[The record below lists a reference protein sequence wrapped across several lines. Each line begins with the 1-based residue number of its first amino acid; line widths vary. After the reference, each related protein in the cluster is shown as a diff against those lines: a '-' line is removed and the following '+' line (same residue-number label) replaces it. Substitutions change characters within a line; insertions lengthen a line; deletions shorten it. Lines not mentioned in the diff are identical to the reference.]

1 MQLESYILKWCA
13 LLKCALKKCI
23 STRKKQIDQK
33 KANCNG
39 SNCEKKSPRR
49 NKFVYNWNLVIHP
62 YNLLVVSVCGAMSN
76 VIFNL
81 FVVCFFS
88 CSFSVPFFVLSFFL
102 FSRLYDLTHAL
113 APKHTAGLSVNIFN
127 GPNKTSIVY
136 IVVFGRP
143 HSLSIRFNIIPFT
156 WFFSLHLLAL
166 LTAADVVAFFRLI
179 SVPR

>member
-13 LLKCALKKCI
+13 LLECALKKMYLNEK
-23 STRKKQIDQK
+23 KKQIDQK

-88 CSFSVPFFVLSFFL
+88 LFVLRSFFFVLSFFL

-156 WFFSLHLLAL
+156 
-166 LTAADVVAFFRLI
+166 
-179 SVPR
+179 